1 MAVSIETP
9 ESSVAAAQV
18 VAAAAQKA
26 AAEAKAAEEEAKKAV
41 AAAKAAEAH
50 AAKQAAAEAKAAQA
64 AQAAAE
70 KRATIE
76 AAEAN
81 EIKILFDGVSALG
94 IGLVQQGDSVGISSV
109 APTSAAAAVPLFSM
123 LTAINGKSCAGKSKS
138 EVVAAIG
145 KAKAAGAFTVTFS
158 PPEEDMV

>member
-1 MAVSIETP
+1 MPSCPLICLFVTDKRGGGVHRCTHSAAPLQNVRDC
-9 ESSVAAAQV
+9 SV
-18 VAAAAQKA
+18 
-26 AAEAKAAEEEAKKAV
+26 
-41 AAAKAAEAH
+41 
-50 AAKQAAAEAKAAQA
+50 
-64 AQAAAE
+64 E

-109 APTSAAAAVPLFSM
+109 APTSAAAAVPLFSN
-123 LTAINGKSCAGKSKS
+123 LTAINGKSCAGKSKD
-138 EVVAAIG
+138 EVKAAIG